1 MAVRDI
7 MVITTVNQAYCEVTV
22 KTGAS
27 QARTGGRHAKRDC
40 DKCVE
45 KHAGV
50 NDLKLWLEV
59 TMKYLGNRKYGRSII
74 TATAMLLILF
84 ASNAAAL
91 EQDSDSNGGI
101 VEGKRY
107 KIFTAE
113 HQAIARNGSV
123 VTIRSIFKID
133 LETGTVWRYRQGVD
147 QKGKRYEEFFEVP
160 NQ

>member
-1 MAVRDI
+1 
-7 MVITTVNQAYCEVTV
+7 
-22 KTGAS
+22 
-27 QARTGGRHAKRDC
+27 
-40 DKCVE
+40 
-45 KHAGV
+45 
-50 NDLKLWLEV
+50 
-59 TMKYLGNRKYGRSII
+59 MKFSGNKNCWRSIMA
-74 TATAMLLILF
+74 ATVMLLILF
-84 ASNAAAL
+84 ASNVAAL
-91 EQDSDSNGGI
+91 EHHSGDDGDV

-113 HQAIARNGSV
+113 HQAIARNGEV